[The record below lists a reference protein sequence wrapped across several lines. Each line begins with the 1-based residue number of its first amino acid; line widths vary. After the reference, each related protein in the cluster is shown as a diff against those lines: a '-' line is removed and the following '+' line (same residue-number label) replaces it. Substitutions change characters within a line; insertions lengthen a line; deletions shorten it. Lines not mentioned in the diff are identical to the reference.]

1 MNCFALRQKLLIRK
15 SIFMIEFINV
25 TKKYPPDVYAVRNV
39 SFKVKPGEF
48 VSIVGQSGTG
58 KTTIVKLILAEEKP
72 TRGKIVIGDW
82 DITNIRPSELPILRR
97 QIGVVWQDFKLLPKK
112 TVFENVSFALE
123 VCGAEP
129 SKIGEVVPQVL
140 KIVDLENKA
149 SRFPYQLSGGEQQR
163 VVIARALV
171 HRPKILIADEPTG
184 NLDTINTQAI
194 VQILEKINE
203 FGTTIILVTHNREI
217 VNSLRR
223 RVITLDGGMIV
234 SDQERGKYLL

>member
-1 MNCFALRQKLLIRK
+1 
-15 SIFMIEFINV
+15 MIEFINV
-25 TKKYPPDVYAVRNV
+25 SKKYNNDVYAVRDV
-39 SFKVKPGEF
+39 SFKIKPGEF

-72 TRGKIVIGDW
+72 TRGKIIIGDW
-82 DITNIRPSELPILRR
+82 DITNIRSSELPILRR

-129 SKIGEVVPQVL
+129 SKIKEVVPQVL
-140 KIVDLENKA
+140 RIVDLEDKA
-149 SRFPYQLSGGEQQR
+149 NRFPYQLSGGEQQR

-171 HRPKILIADEPTG
+171 HRPKILLADEPTG

-203 FGTTIILVTHNREI
+203 VGTTVILVTHNREI
-217 VNSLRR
+217 VNNLKK
-223 RVITLDGGMIV
+223 RVITLDGGMVV
-234 SDQERGKYLL
+234 SDQKHGKYLL